1 MFRNLFN
8 PDSALMITMTQ
19 ITDCIFLSLF
29 WLMCCFPVVTVGAA
43 GAALYDATVRCF
55 RWGEKNPWQRYL
67 YSFKQNLKPG
77 ILPSLTFLVVGGGA
91 VWLGIR
97 TWNAAVYGQLS
108 WGVFAAVAFL
118 LLVLVGALGIMFPLF
133 SRFETT
139 TGRLWSNTFR
149 LALANLPLTMGVALI
164 NAFALFCYVRWVI
177 PLFFLPCLAALLS
190 SLMIEPMLKPFMP
203 EEAGEE

>member
-8 PDSALMITMTQ
+8 PNNALMIVMTQ

-55 RWGEKNPWQRYL
+55 RRGEKNPWQRYL

-77 ILPSLTFLVVGGGA
+77 ILPSLTFLLVGGGA
-91 VWLGIR
+91 GWLGIR
-97 TWNAAVYGQLS
+97 AWNAAVYGQLS
-108 WGVFAAVAFL
+108 WGVFAAIAFL
-118 LLVLVGALGIMFPLF
+118 LLVLTGMLGILFPLF

-203 EEAGEE
+203 EEDGEE